1 MSRTSKL
8 LRKERERAAGKSGT
22 FPSTSAV
29 APAGYS
35 RTRRLLEK
43 QGIKPVKDKMPS
55 PAFTAEA
62 SPTVKKAGRTVSM
75 LEGKYDQAKSEY
87 RKTQVGQQPY
97 AMGRDSF
104 TPSSPYAAGL
114 QAKQAAEEKASPVGQ
129 ARAKMSNASD
139 KLTEAKKNLFDAKQQ
154 TTAENY
160 EKYATSADAA
170 KGMEI
175 SAQLGLNMSSDAHAA
190 AIRVLALQVGEPGR
204 YAFPQLE
211 YLTEKQKETLL
222 SLAGRED
229 WDGAGKYWKAIE
241 RSLNAQNQAV
251 QSQETRDF
259 AEEHPIAG
267 GVVNVGA
274 GFTQPFA
281 YAANTFQTAK
291 NAITGEYE
299 PTDFNSAW
307 FAGAHVAKDTAE
319 GVHAAAEKAGGGV
332 GAFAAD
338 TTLSIANMGAKLFTG
353 PASLP
358 LMGLSA
364 AGDNALGALERGA
377 TPGQAFLTSTAAG
390 AAEILTEKLPVDELF
405 KMAKVAPKSAKE
417 VIKNILKTMG
427 SEGVQEIVTEISN
440 NLVDQMVMGD
450 QSQYELYVR
459 ELMDR
464 GIDEDSARGAATR
477 QFYLENV
484 VMAGLGGAVA
494 GGVLGGIGQ
503 GIGYARNQGRQ
514 KAIANTMLNV
524 DEGTVSRLTQAAKEM
539 YGADQAQKT
548 AAQTD
553 GGGRFSLKGYEGVDL
568 SKDGSVYTY
577 DFLTSLPDMSVT
589 VLPDVS
595 VVRDINGQVD
605 ARTVVDLGMKN
616 ARAVGTEKDGKV
628 FVRSSYTGKQ
638 LQITGESIRHGLNGG
653 LNRLLTNAR
662 LCAVIGD
669 VVKNAVPIN
678 ALTNKAE
685 GVSGTYAMAGYATDS
700 VGREF
705 VAILT
710 VEQRSGRVVNLE
722 TYDMIHAVSGRQKN
736 SSQASTK
743 LQGLY
748 PIKAAKISIADF
760 LEVVKSTHQSILS
773 EGVLGHFGE
782 TRNPNGQYTGQTL
795 FSIKTGEDALSQTAL
810 KMGAEGRKRG
820 QEGNAKAIQRAAH
833 SFGEQGSQMLQEMY
847 WNDVQDPEKYF
858 GGFAVYYHAG
868 LTGQD
873 IMSVRE
879 DYDDVIKPVQAWA
892 AYRAGQVDAAAS
904 LAAEIK
910 AAGYAPVAG
919 TDAGL
924 VGDEYVASHLDSKTY
939 RQLNSVL
946 KLLGLRGRFVD
957 EFIERHRENRSLLQW
972 LKDGFHYLVG
982 KLTGKEKA
990 QAQTAKGKLAA
1001 ALDAAAEQAKTLT
1014 KESGGR
1020 NTGLQTDEAG
1030 RYEIKY
1036 DQENHPFVVV
1046 KSDIL
1051 AGVPKSQWV
1060 KIVKNDLQTRFP
1072 AGVVIGN
1079 DVIKINAQTT
1089 SEFTSSDYSKW
1100 LRDFLPK
1107 TYEDKFRAADSVDEI
1122 LLASRDYVGEGLKH
1136 PRKDNIKEFARGTVK
1151 LRIGK
1156 NDYIADVI
1164 VATTKGGS
1172 MVLYDLVNIQPTKI
1186 NERKQT

>member
-55 PAFTAEA
+55 PAFTAET

-568 SKDGSVYTY
+568 SKDEIG
-577 DFLTSLPDMSVT
+577 
-589 VLPDVS
+589 
-595 VVRDINGQVD
+595 
-605 ARTVVDLGMKN
+605 
-616 ARAVGTEKDGKV
+616 RA
-628 FVRSSYTGKQ
+628 S
-638 LQITGESIRHGLNGG
+638 
-653 LNRLLTNAR
+653 
-662 LCAVIGD
+662 C
-669 VVKNAVPIN
+669 
-678 ALTNKAE
+678 
-685 GVSGTYAMAGYATDS
+685 
-700 VGREF
+700 RE
-705 VAILT
+705 
-710 VEQRSGRVVNLE
+710 RV
-722 TYDMIHAVSGRQKN
+722 
-736 SSQASTK
+736 
-743 LQGLY
+743 
-748 PIKAAKISIADF
+748 
-760 LEVVKSTHQSILS
+760 
-773 EGVLGHFGE
+773 
-782 TRNPNGQYTGQTL
+782 
-795 FSIKTGEDALSQTAL
+795 
-810 KMGAEGRKRG
+810 
-820 QEGNAKAIQRAAH
+820 
-833 SFGEQGSQMLQEMY
+833 
-847 WNDVQDPEKYF
+847 
-858 GGFAVYYHAG
+858 
-868 LTGQD
+868 
-873 IMSVRE
+873 
-879 DYDDVIKPVQAWA
+879 
-892 AYRAGQVDAAAS
+892 
-904 LAAEIK
+904 
-910 AAGYAPVAG
+910 
-919 TDAGL
+919 
-924 VGDEYVASHLDSKTY
+924 
-939 RQLNSVL
+939 
-946 KLLGLRGRFVD
+946 
-957 EFIERHRENRSLLQW
+957 
-972 LKDGFHYLVG
+972 
-982 KLTGKEKA
+982 
-990 QAQTAKGKLAA
+990 
-1001 ALDAAAEQAKTLT
+1001 
-1014 KESGGR
+1014 
-1020 NTGLQTDEAG
+1020 
-1030 RYEIKY
+1030 
-1036 DQENHPFVVV
+1036 
-1046 KSDIL
+1046 
-1051 AGVPKSQWV
+1051 
-1060 KIVKNDLQTRFP
+1060 
-1072 AGVVIGN
+1072 
-1079 DVIKINAQTT
+1079 
-1089 SEFTSSDYSKW
+1089 
-1100 LRDFLPK
+1100 
-1107 TYEDKFRAADSVDEI
+1107 
-1122 LLASRDYVGEGLKH
+1122 
-1136 PRKDNIKEFARGTVK
+1136 
-1151 LRIGK
+1151 
-1156 NDYIADVI
+1156 
-1164 VATTKGGS
+1164 
-1172 MVLYDLVNIQPTKI
+1172 
-1186 NERKQT
+1186 